1 MNLRVTPNIL
11 ISRAIQAAG
20 RHSSELAALQQ
31 QASSGLRLTKPS
43 DDPTAMRS
51 VLLAKNQDARL
62 EAELSN
68 IQDARSI
75 LNLSVTHLL
84 EANDIFVRAKQIAL
98 EGIQATD
105 PSEREILAKE
115 VEGLVDRLLAIANA
129 EHEGY
134 YLFGGTAAH
143 TAPFSIESDGP
154 GGQPT
159 TVHYRGSTDRSTT
172 GVGSGGFV
180 DMLYSGDEV
189 FQSRARSDTVFIGQ
203 TGAAPGSGTDSGA
216 GQATLSVLHTATTYA
231 AGSGV
236 QAGVS
241 SPGGDTIIG
250 PSGSHVLTIV
260 DTSGNGTSGTVSLNG
275 GVTVAFSNADADLEV
290 MDPSGEKVYVDTT
303 SITAGFSGDVAIT
316 AEGVLS
322 MDGGTTTT
330 PIDFSANQ
338 VVQNSLTGEVTN
350 VDGSEIRQVGTEHVE
365 YGGTAD
371 AITALLELR
380 DNLRNTRELSQ
391 SARTDAL
398 DRRIADLD
406 RARENVMMIV
416 GEQSV
421 SLGHLDTLEQKVR
434 DIQLE
439 TRRTISENESADIAE
454 VAIKLQNE
462 QALLQFTL
470 ASTAIVLDQSLLD
483 YLS

>member
-1 MNLRVTPNIL
+1 MNLRITPNVL

-20 RHSSELAALQQ
+20 RHSSELGNLQQ

-51 VLLAKNQDARL
+51 VLLAKNRDARL

-84 EANDIFVRAKQIAL
+84 DANDVLVRAKQIAL
-98 EGIQATD
+98 EGVQAAD
-105 PSEREILAKE
+105 PSERRILAKE
-115 VEGLVDRLLAIANA
+115 VDGLIDRLLAIANS
-129 EHEGY
+129 ENEGY
-134 YLFGGTAAH
+134 YLFGGTRAH
-143 TAPFSIESDGP
+143 TAPFSVEGGGT
-154 GGQPT
+154 GGQFANAR
-159 TVHYRGSTDRSTT
+159 YQGSDHRSST

-180 DMLYSGDEV
+180 DMLYSGAEV
-189 FQSRARSDTVFIGQ
+189 FQSRTRSDTVFVGQ
-203 TGAAPGSGTDSGA
+203 TGAAPGSGTDSGL
-216 GQATLSVLHTATTYA
+216 GQATLSVTHTATTYA
-231 AGSGV
+231 VGSGV

-241 SPGGDTIIG
+241 SPGEDTIIG
-250 PSGSHVLTIV
+250 PSGSNVLTIV

-275 GVTVAFSNADADLEV
+275 GTQVAFTDADTDLELV
-290 MDPSGEKVYVDTT
+290 GPSGEKVYVDTT
-303 SITAGFSGDVAIT
+303 SITAGFTGDVAIT
-316 AEGVLS
+316 ADGALS
-322 MDGGTTTT
+322 IDGGATTT
-330 PIDFSANQ
+330 PIDFSSNQ
-338 VVQNSLTGEVTN
+338 LVHDSLTGEVTN
-350 VDGSEIRQVGTEHVE
+350 VDSSAIRQVGAEHVE
-365 YGGTAD
+365 YTGTAD
-371 AITALLELR
+371 AFMVLFQLR
-380 DNLRNTRELSQ
+380 DDLRNTRDLSS
-391 SARTDAL
+391 SALSTAINS
-398 DRRIADLD
+398 RIADLH
-406 RARENVMMIV
+406 RARENVMLVV

-421 SLGHLDTLEQKVR
+421 ALGHLDALEQKVQ

-439 TRRTISENESADIAE
+439 TRRIISENESADIAE

>member
-1 MNLRVTPNIL
+1 MNLRVTPDIM

-20 RHSSELAALQQ
+20 RHGSELASLQQ

-51 VLLAKNQDARL
+51 VLLAKNRDARF

-84 EANDIFVRAKQIAL
+84 DANDIFVRAKQIAL

-105 PSEREILAKE
+105 PTEREILAKE
-115 VEGLVDRLLAIANA
+115 VDGLVDRLLAIANS

-143 TAPFSIESDGP
+143 TAPFSIES
-154 GGQPT
+154 GGSGQSAI
-159 TVHYRGSTDRSTT
+159 VRYHGSANRSST
-172 GVGSGGFV
+172 GVGSGGLV
-180 DMLYSGDEV
+180 DMLYSGVEV
-189 FQSRARSDTVFIGQ
+189 FQSRARSETILIGQ
-203 TGAAPGSGTDSGA
+203 TGAATGSGTDSDI

-260 DTSGNGTSGTVSLNG
+260 DTSGNGTSGTVALNG
-275 GVTVAFSNADADLEV
+275 GPPVAFSSADTDLEV
-290 MDPSGEKVYVDTT
+290 VGPDGEKVYVNTT

-316 AEGVLS
+316 ADGVLS
-322 MDGGTTTT
+322 MDGGAST
-330 PIDFSANQ
+330 PIDFSTNQ
-338 VVQNSLTGEVTN
+338 IIQNSLTGEVTN
-350 VDGSEIRQVGTEHVE
+350 IDSSAIRRVGAEQVE
-365 YGGTAD
+365 YTGTAD
-371 AITALLELR
+371 AFTALLQLR
-380 DNLRNTRELSQ
+380 DDLRNTRDLPPSELN
-391 SARTDAL
+391 AAL
-398 DRRIADLD
+398 NTRVADLD
-406 RARENVMMIV
+406 RARENVMAVV

-421 SLGHLDTLEQKVR
+421 ALGHLDALEQKVQ
-434 DIQLE
+434 DVQLE
-439 TRRTISENESADIAE
+439 TRRIISENESADIAE
-454 VAIKLQNE
+454 VAVRLQNE

-483 YLS
+483 YLR